1 LGLIKNGFSFQ
12 YRGGNDMGFLTRYIK
27 KYWKSFSIAVL
38 FLTFEAICDL
48 MQPTIMS
55 KIIDV
60 GVVGRNINYVLK
72 MGGLML
78 LITAFGAVSAST
90 RSVVASIVSQN
101 FGAELRSDL
110 FKKIQSLSFE
120 KIDKF
125 DRASLITRLTNDVN
139 QVQVF
144 VNGLMRIFVKSPLL
158 AIGGLIMASRLNLRL
173 AVVLA
178 VVVPIVA
185 VLIILNMRL
194 GFPLF
199 AKVQTALDRVNGVMR
214 EYLSGVRVVKAFNR
228 FDVEVEKFTGVNNH
242 FKDQSIKASRLM
254 SVFGPSIMLTV
265 NLGIVVVLWI
275 GGLGVN
281 SGHIQ
286 VGHIIAFTNY
296 MTQILF
302 SLMMISMVF
311 NMFVRARA
319 SSGRIGEVFLQVDNL
334 TWNNETNEIPFE
346 KGRID
351 FENVCFSYDG
361 AAGEPILK
369 NINLTCMPGETVG
382 IIGSTGSGKSTLVGL
397 IPRFYDVSSGTLKVD
412 GEDILHVDPKR
423 LREKIAIVPQKN
435 ILFTGSVEEN
445 ISWGKE
451 DATRQEIEKAASI
464 AGAHDFISAA
474 PEGYQTSIGQGG
486 VNFSGGQK
494 QRISIARALVKNPE
508 ILILDDST
516 SAVDVATEAKIKEGL
531 KKYARGLTCLLIAQR
546 ITSIIDA
553 DKIVVLDQGLVVGI
567 GKHEEL
573 LNTCKVYQ
581 EIFQSQMGKEVL

>member
-1 LGLIKNGFSFQ
+1 
-12 YRGGNDMGFLTRYIK
+12 
-27 KYWKSFSIAVL
+27 
-38 FLTFEAICDL
+38 
-48 MQPTIMS
+48 
-55 KIIDV
+55 
-60 GVVGRNINYVLK
+60 
-72 MGGLML
+72 
-78 LITAFGAVSAST
+78 
-90 RSVVASIVSQN
+90 
-101 FGAELRSDL
+101 
-110 FKKIQSLSFE
+110 
-120 KIDKF
+120 
-125 DRASLITRLTNDVN
+125 
-139 QVQVF
+139 VF

-158 AIGGLIMASRLNLRL
+158 AIGGLVMAARLNLRL
-173 AVVLA
+173 SVVLA

-185 VLIILNMRL
+185 VLIILNLKL

-199 AKVQTALDRVNGVMR
+199 AKVQKALDRVNSVMR

-228 FDVEVEKFTGVNNH
+228 FDVEVAKFENTNNQ
-242 FKDQSIKASRLM
+242 FKDQSITASRLM
-254 SVFGPSIMLTV
+254 AVFGPSIMLTV

-281 SGHIQ
+281 SGQIQ

-319 SSGRIGEVFLQVDNL
+319 SSGRIGEVFSQVDNL
-334 TWNNETNEIPFE
+334 TWKKDASPLFSE

-351 FENVCFSYDG
+351 FENVSFSYDG
-361 AAGEPILK
+361 AVGEPILK
-369 NINLTCMPGETVG
+369 NINLTCLPGETVG

-397 IPRFYDVSSGTLKVD
+397 IPRFYDISSGTIKVD
-412 GEDILHVDPKR
+412 GEDISQVDPKK
-423 LREKIAIVPQKN
+423 LREKIAMVPQKN
-435 ILFTGSVEEN
+435 ILFTGTVGEN

-451 DATRQEIEKAASI
+451 DATITEIETAASI
-464 AGAHDFISAA
+464 AGAHDFISAS
-474 PEGYQTSIGQGG
+474 PEGYNTRIGQGG

-516 SAVDVATEAKIKEGL
+516 SAVDVATEAKIKESL
-531 KKYARGLTCLLIAQR
+531 NKYAKGLTCLLIAQR

-553 DKIVVLDQGLVVGI
+553 DKIVVLDQGEIVGI
-567 GKHEEL
+567 GTHEEL
-573 LNTCKVYQ
+573 LAKCRVYQ

>member
-1 LGLIKNGFSFQ
+1 MN
-12 YRGGNDMGFLTRYIK
+12 FLSKYVK

-48 MQPTIMS
+48 LQPTIMS
-55 KIIDV
+55 KIIDI
-60 GVVGRNINYVLK
+60 GVVGRDIHYVLK
-72 MGGLML
+72 MGGIML

-90 RSVVASIVSQN
+90 RSVVASVVSQR

-110 FKKIQSLSFE
+110 FKKVQTLSF
-120 KIDKF
+120 KNLDKF
-125 DRASLITRLTNDVN
+125 DRASLITRLTNDVT

-158 AIGGLIMASRLNLRL
+158 AIGGLIMATRLNLHL
-173 AVVLA
+173 AAVLA

-185 VLIILNMRL
+185 LMIVINMRL

-199 AKVQTALDRVNGVMR
+199 AKVQKALDNVNSIMR

-228 FDVEVEKFTGVNNH
+228 FDVEIEKFTKVNDH
-242 FKDQSIKASRLM
+242 FKDQSISANRLM
-254 SVFGPSIMLTV
+254 SIFSPSIMLTV

-319 SSGRIGEVFLQVDNL
+319 SAGRIGEVFGKTDDLAWSAVH
-334 TWNNETNEIPFE
+334 NELPFD

-351 FENVCFSYDG
+351 FENVSFSYEG
-361 AAGEPILK
+361 AAGEPVLK
-369 NINLTCMPGETVG
+369 NINLTCLPGETVG
-382 IIGSTGSGKSTLVGL
+382 IIGSTGSGKSTLVSL
-397 IPRFYDVSSGTLKVD
+397 IPRFYDCSSGTIKVD
-412 GEDILHVDPKR
+412 GENISKVEPKR

-435 ILFTGSVEEN
+435 VLFSGSVGEN
-445 ISWGKE
+445 IRWGKE
-451 DATRQEIEKAASI
+451 EASNQEVENAAAI
-464 AGAHDFISAA
+464 AGAHDFISAS
-474 PEGYQTSIGQGG
+474 PEGYDTRIGQGG

-516 SAVDVATEAKIKEGL
+516 SAVDVATEARIKEGL
-531 KKYARGLTCLLIAQR
+531 KKYTKRLTCLLIAQR
-546 ITSIIDA
+546 ITSIMDA
-553 DKIVVLDQGLVVGI
+553 DKIVVLDQGEIVGI
-567 GKHEEL
+567 GKHDEL
-573 LNTCKVYQ
+573 LTSCRVYQ
-581 EIFQSQMGKEVL
+581 EIFQSQVGKEVL

>member
-1 LGLIKNGFSFQ
+1 
-12 YRGGNDMGFLTRYIK
+12 MGFLTKYIK

-60 GVVGRNINYVLK
+60 GVVGKDIHYVLK

-78 LITAFGAVSAST
+78 LITAIGAVSAST

-110 FKKIQSLSFE
+110 FKKIQTLSFE

-158 AIGGLIMASRLNLRL
+158 AIGGLIMAARLNLRL

-199 AKVQTALDRVNGVMR
+199 AKVQKALDRVNGVMR

-228 FDVEVEKFTGVNNH
+228 FDVEVEKFSGVNNH

-254 SVFGPSIMLTV
+254 SVFGPAIMLTV

-319 SSGRIGEVFLQVDNL
+319 SSGRIGEIFLQVDNL
-334 TWNNETNEIPFE
+334 TWNDETNEISSQ

-351 FENVCFSYDG
+351 FENVSFSYDG

-369 NINLTCMPGETVG
+369 NINLTCLPGEMVG

-397 IPRFYDVSSGTLKVD
+397 IPRFYDVSAGTIKVN
-412 GEDILHVDPKR
+412 GEDIKHVDPKR

-435 ILFTGSVEEN
+435 ILFTGSVGEN

-451 DATRQEIEKAASI
+451 DATVTEMERAATI

-474 PEGYQTSIGQGG
+474 PEGYQTRIGQGG

-531 KKYARGLTCLLIAQR
+531 KKYAKGLTCLLIAQR

-553 DKIVVLDQGLVVGI
+553 DKIVVLDQGEVVGI

-573 LNTCKVYQ
+573 MNDCKVYR